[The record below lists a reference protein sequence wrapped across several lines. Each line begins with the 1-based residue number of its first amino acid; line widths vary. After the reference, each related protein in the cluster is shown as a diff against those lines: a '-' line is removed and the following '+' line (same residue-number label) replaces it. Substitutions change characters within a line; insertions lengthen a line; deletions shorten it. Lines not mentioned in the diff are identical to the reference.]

1 MDPTGLLARLSPQ
14 ALIEFLKQWDAQ
26 VTDLDKDWESERQA
40 LEVASLVSNRITQS
54 RTFERD
60 VI

>member
-26 VTDLDKDWESERQA
+26 TTSLDKEWESERRI
-40 LEVASLVSNRITQS
+40 LEVA
-54 RTFERD
+54 
-60 VI
+60 

>member
-26 VTDLDKDWESERQA
+26 VTGLDKDWESERQA
-40 LEVASLVSNRITQS
+40 LEVASLVPNRIAS
-54 RTFERD
+54 GRTFERD